1 MDTGQLISKISIRLR
16 RRSGKTGKRLG
27 ITETQGRILEYILL
41 ESREHPLFQK
51 DIEAEF
57 GLRPSTATEL
67 LKSLEEQKLIRR
79 VSSEND
85 GRYKIIR
92 FTGAAEELRAV
103 LQGELMRTEELLTRG
118 ISETE
123 LADFMRIA
131 DQMLTNLDSEE

>member
-103 LQGELMRTEELLTRG
+103 LRGELMRTEELLTRG

-131 DQMLTNLDSEE
+131 AQMLTNLDSEE

>member
-92 FTGAAEELRAV
+92 FTGAAEELRTV